1 MQYVIQNSWPPKW
14 RCGHPTGHPKLL
26 QLETPLSPI
35 LLGPLVAC
43 CPCKHSTVWLHEKFT
58 CAENAFHWF
67 WGSWNTKDFLKQ
79 FTQIR
84 EFLLYL
90 TRSQR
95 VPWLLHRA
103 SYRPI
108 VIIIVINCVC
118 RMHILE
124 NFQQLKVRGRGLVSW
139 SSMTRTFLRDNN
151 TGALPLS
158 MGPIALRDIWR
169 YVFSRPYLVRS
180 RLWYNVASVC
190 LSSSVRNVLWLNG
203 AS

>member
-1 MQYVIQNSWPPKW
+1 MTHTTTQAEVWCYFLS
-14 RCGHPTGHPKLL
+14 
-26 QLETPLSPI
+26 SPI

-58 CAENAFHWF
+58 SAENAFHWF

-79 FTQIR
+79 FTQIS

-103 SYRPI
+103 SCRPI
-108 VIIIVINCVC
+108 VITILINCVC
-118 RMHILE
+118 RMHIVE

-139 SSMTRTFLRDNN
+139 SSMTRTFLKDDNTVSRDRAIDPV
-151 TGALPLS
+151 T
-158 MGPIALRDIWR
+158 
-169 YVFSRPYLVRS
+169 YC
-180 RLWYNVASVC
+180 VA
-190 LSSSVRNVLWLNG
+190 WHMT
-203 AS
+203 